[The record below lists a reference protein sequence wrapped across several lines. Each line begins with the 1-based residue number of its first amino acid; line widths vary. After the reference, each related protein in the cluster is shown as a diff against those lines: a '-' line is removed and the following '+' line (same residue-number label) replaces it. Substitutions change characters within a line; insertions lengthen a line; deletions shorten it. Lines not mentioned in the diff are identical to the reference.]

1 MGVGVAYIDGTG
13 TNHMFLAGVA
23 RRKAVISQLLGGVFM
38 RKSYLLLAGAGAVLL
53 AACSGD
59 KKTSINDDLKKDLE
73 LASSSD
79 GITLANSSPNA
90 GQQVVSAIEQT
101 TPPTKQQT
109 PSNRVRHHKPAP
121 KSPPQVVRAQAP
133 ATVAESEPQ
142 SVAQEPVA
150 GPTPVSPRPQPVAV
164 SYPSG
169 RSSGGDDGRVSSG
182 GSNVGAVLGT
192 ILGAVIRGGVVGDVD
207 NCDPR
212 NDGRGRRGP
221 IVINQRMPFP
231 VPGRIGGASRSG
243 VSIGG
248 IPIGRIP
255 RF

>member
-1 MGVGVAYIDGTG
+1 
-13 TNHMFLAGVA
+13 
-23 RRKAVISQLLGGVFM
+23 M

-53 AACSGD
+53 AACSSD
-59 KKTSINDDLKKDLE
+59 KKTSMDDDLKKSLE

-90 GQQVVSAIEQT
+90 GQQIVSAIEQT

-109 PSNRVRHHKPAP
+109 PSNRVRRHKPAP
-121 KSPPQVVRAQAP
+121 KSPPQVVQTQAP
-133 ATVAESEPQ
+133 ATVTQTEEQ
-142 SVAQEPVA
+142 SVAPQPVA
-150 GPTPVSPRPQPVAV
+150 ADPTPVSPRPQPVAV

-169 RSSGGDDGRVSSG
+169 SSSGDDGRVSSG

-212 NDGRGRRGP
+212 TEGRRGRTP
-221 IVINQRMPFP
+221 ILINQRIPL
-231 VPGRIGGASRSG
+231 PGRMGGASR
-243 VSIGG
+243 VIFGG
-248 IPIGRIP
+248 RPTR
-255 RF
+255 

>member
-1 MGVGVAYIDGTG
+1 
-13 TNHMFLAGVA
+13 
-23 RRKAVISQLLGGVFM
+23 M

-90 GQQVVSAIEQT
+90 GQQVVSAIERT
-101 TPPTKQQT
+101 TPTARQQT
-109 PSNRVRHHKPAP
+109 PTTRVRNHKPAP
-121 KSPPQVVRAQAP
+121 KSPPQVVRTKAP
-133 ATVAESEPQ
+133 ATVAQNTEEQ
-142 SVAQEPVA
+142 SVAPAPVD
-150 GPTPVSPRPQPVAV
+150 PTPVSPRPQPVAV

-169 RSSGGDDGRVSSG
+169 SSSGGDDGRVSSG
-182 GSNVGAVLGT
+182 GSTAGAVLGT
-192 ILGAVIRGGVVGDVD
+192 ILGAVIRGGVVGGDVD

-212 NDGRGRRGP
+212 TETRRRSLPNNQIPFPFPGRGRMGGRPMISVGGNP
-221 IVINQRMPFP
+221 I
-231 VPGRIGGASRSG
+231 SRA
-243 VSIGG
+243 
-248 IPIGRIP
+248 P

>member
-1 MGVGVAYIDGTG
+1 
-13 TNHMFLAGVA
+13 
-23 RRKAVISQLLGGVFM
+23 M

-59 KKTSINDDLKKDLE
+59 KKASINDDLKKDLE

-90 GQQVVSAIEQT
+90 GQQVISAIERT
-101 TPPTKQQT
+101 TPAPKQKA
-109 PSNRVRHHKPAP
+109 PSNTVRRHKPAP
-121 KSPPQVVRAQAP
+121 KSPPQVVQAQAP
-133 ATVAESEPQ
+133 ATVTETEQQ
-142 SVAQEPVA
+142 SVAPSPVA
-150 GPTPVSPRPQPVAV
+150 NDPTPVSPRPQPVAV

-169 RSSGGDDGRVSSG
+169 SSSGGDEGRVSSG

-212 NDGRGRRGP
+212 TDGRHGGRSGG
-221 IVINQRMPFP
+221 ILINNRMPL
-231 VPGRIGGASRSG
+231 PGRIGGISRSG
-243 VSIGG
+243 GISI
-248 IPIGRIP
+248 PSGRGFP
-255 RF
+255 R